1 LLSFFVVDYNE
12 FLSICHYITESDN
25 LNDKKAGIPQID
37 FFKGRLEIF
46 HGIGEE
52 MLSRCT
58 FQALITYF

>member
-1 LLSFFVVDYNE
+1 MIALLKWQVK
-12 FLSICHYITESDN
+12 ICQKHT
-25 LNDKKAGIPQID
+25 GIPQID

>member
-1 LLSFFVVDYNE
+1 MKNTSQERNAGG
-12 FLSICHYITESDN
+12 SS
-25 LNDKKAGIPQID
+25 GIPQID

>member
-1 LLSFFVVDYNE
+1 MDGQGFFTLQTWNRHRRVA
-12 FLSICHYITESDN
+12 
-25 LNDKKAGIPQID
+25 DKLQAVSGIPQID